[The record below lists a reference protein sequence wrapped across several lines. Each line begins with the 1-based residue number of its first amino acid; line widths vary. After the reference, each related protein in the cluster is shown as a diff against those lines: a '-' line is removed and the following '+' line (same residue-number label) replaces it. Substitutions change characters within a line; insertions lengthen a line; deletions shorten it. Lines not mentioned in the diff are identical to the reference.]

1 MSVDSTKDKV
11 MTPFRALSIIEGLE
25 DAESDEQVLEVWQ
38 VLVDSGMLATLPG
51 SLGRTA
57 RDLIEA
63 GLISN

>member
-1 MSVDSTKDKV
+1 

-25 DAESDEQVLEVWQ
+25 NAESEEQVLEAWQ

-63 GLISN
+63 ELISN